1 VPAVVVDDPETAL
14 ARLAAHVLARLDR
27 VRVVAVTG
35 SQGKTSTKDL
45 LAQVLARAGRT
56 VATYGSFNNEIG
68 MPLTV
73 LRATAATDYLVLEM
87 GARGIGHLRQLCQI
101 APPDVSLVLNVGKAH
116 MGEFGS
122 QDAIAQAK
130 GELVD
135 ALGEDG
141 VAVLNADDPLVA
153 GMAPRSRGAVLTYGE
168 HPDAAVRLTGLHVDD
183 TGHPSFDLTTNG
195 GTAHVEM
202 GLLGEHQ
209 AMNAAAAAGVAVA
222 LGMGLEDVAAALTE
236 ATAASKWRME
246 LHERADGVTVLN
258 DAYNANPDSM
268 RAALRALA
276 ALGRGRGPDAR
287 TVAVLGEM
295 RELGE
300 SSREE
305 HDTVGRL
312 AVRLDINKLVVVGE
326 EARPIHLGASLEG
339 SWGEESVF
347 VPDNT
352 HAVAWLR
359 ENLAPGDVVLFK
371 ASRAAE
377 LEQVAEAILADVPAA
392 ERTEREIDR

>member
-1 VPAVVVDDPETAL
+1 MIPMTLPEIADVVAGEVHDDDAGVTVTGPAFQDTRRPEPGGLFAAFVGERVDGHEFAPAALEAGAVAVLGTRPVGVPAVVVDDPETAL

-73 LRATAATDYLVLEM
+73 LRATADTDYLVLEM

-101 APPDVSLVLNVGKAH
+101 ARPDVSLVLNVGKAH

-122 QDAIAQAK
+122 QEAIAQAK

-153 GMAPRSRGAVLTYGE
+153 GMAPRSRGSVLTYGE

-183 TGHPSFDLTTNG
+183 TGHPSFDLTVDG

-222 LGMGLEDVAAALTE
+222 LGMGLDDAAAALTE

-246 LHERADGVTVLN
+246 LH
-258 DAYNANPDSM
+258 
-268 RAALRALA
+268 
-276 ALGRGRGPDAR
+276 
-287 TVAVLGEM
+287 
-295 RELGE
+295 
-300 SSREE
+300 
-305 HDTVGRL
+305 
-312 AVRLDINKLVVVGE
+312 
-326 EARPIHLGASLEG
+326 
-339 SWGEESVF
+339 
-347 VPDNT
+347 
-352 HAVAWLR
+352 
-359 ENLAPGDVVLFK
+359 
-371 ASRAAE
+371 
-377 LEQVAEAILADVPAA
+377 
-392 ERTEREIDR
+392 